1 MAQPGPRRPN
11 PAGRSAE
18 AAENGGGGG
27 GGGCCRLFQ
36 RSDSMAARS
45 VQLIE
50 VLDKLE
56 HRVEALRDQAY
67 AMEQEKEALVELIQ
81 EARSSHDMW
90 RISEGEKEELAMTA
104 ERLLSRTLSVAVSLE
119 TVRSAAQREA
129 LRRATALVDG
139 VAEQL
144 QGAGDGD
151 DPGITAAADAAAC
164 RLLSFRNAC
173 SSEPSAGAVDH
184 KFQATVISC
193 ALEDQKR
200 LKRRVEM
207 LLRGVRLAGASLDD
221 DDRRGGRGGGDDD
234 DDRRRGG
241 ENAPHGRPG
250 MRHSCQNDDDD
261 GGGGG
266 GGASGASAAVT
277 IPVTPP
283 PPLHPP
289 PKSRPPQPPP
299 AMHIQK
305 NQQQQ
310 PWAPQPQNFLAKIVT
325 TPPPSAP
332 LPHTPQLQQQK
343 PPSTRPQSFAKLH
356 PLRVH
361 LPQRPQPQHQQPK
374 QQQQEQQQA
383 KAQAQKADGP
393 HDNDNRSPQPLF
405 HLSAEQP
412 RPPAQ
417 AFPCHYQEHKPR
429 PPESQNQPR
438 NLSPLVHSPQQRFIQ
453 LTRNHHQPKPQSSQ
467 NDHQI
472 LNLSPQHRFI
482 QLTQRHSELKPHDSH
497 GSLCGSAL
505 AFYAAA
511 RLAAVHGTFT
521 RAAHRLSHPS
531 GEAMHGAGLISGGL
545 PLSGSSPR
553 AAAPRVRDPESYL

>member
-1 MAQPGPRRPN
+1 MPNAERLATSPRFSAQRRSDTVRGGVAEPLSAIKGSSQAPTKSSSSSSCPSSMAQPGPRRPN
-11 PAGRSAE
+11 PAERSAE

-207 LLRGVRLAGASLDD
+207 LLRGVNTSSSSLRDTQSQSLSLIK
-221 DDRRGGRGGGDDD
+221 
-234 DDRRRGG
+234 
-241 ENAPHGRPG
+241 
-250 MRHSCQNDDDD
+250 M
-261 GGGGG
+261 
-266 GGASGASAAVT
+266 T
-277 IPVTPP
+277 T
-283 PPLHPP
+283 
-289 PKSRPPQPPP
+289 KS
-299 AMHIQK
+299 
-305 NQQQQ
+305 
-310 PWAPQPQNFLAKIVT
+310 
-325 TPPPSAP
+325 
-332 LPHTPQLQQQK
+332 
-343 PPSTRPQSFAKLH
+343 
-356 PLRVH
+356 
-361 LPQRPQPQHQQPK
+361 
-374 QQQQEQQQA
+374 
-383 KAQAQKADGP
+383 
-393 HDNDNRSPQPLF
+393 
-405 HLSAEQP
+405 
-412 RPPAQ
+412 
-417 AFPCHYQEHKPR
+417 
-429 PPESQNQPR
+429 
-438 NLSPLVHSPQQRFIQ
+438 
-453 LTRNHHQPKPQSSQ
+453 
-467 NDHQI
+467 
-472 LNLSPQHRFI
+472 
-482 QLTQRHSELKPHDSH
+482 
-497 GSLCGSAL
+497 
-505 AFYAAA
+505 
-511 RLAAVHGTFT
+511 
-521 RAAHRLSHPS
+521 
-531 GEAMHGAGLISGGL
+531 
-545 PLSGSSPR
+545 
-553 AAAPRVRDPESYL
+553 